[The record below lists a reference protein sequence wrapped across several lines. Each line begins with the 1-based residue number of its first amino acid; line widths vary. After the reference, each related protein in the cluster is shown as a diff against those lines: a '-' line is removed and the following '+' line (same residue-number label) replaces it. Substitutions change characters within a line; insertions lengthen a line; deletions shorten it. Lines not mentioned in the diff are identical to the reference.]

1 MLNNNKINRNTIY
14 SKIIFKCCESE
25 MYLIVQLPHY
35 KRTYDHIYQ
44 IEKYIRALYRKLVLF
59 LQSKIFFATY
69 QRMRAN
75 MKSWAGTSH
84 YT

>member
-1 MLNNNKINRNTIY
+1 
-14 SKIIFKCCESE
+14 

-59 LQSKIFFATY
+59 LQSKIVFATY

-75 MKSWAGTSH
+75 MKSWAGTRLKTLQTAKMLEMLNTH
-84 YT
+84 KTP